1 MYDVDEYE
9 ISVNIS
15 QVSMLG
21 HRECI
26 IMFDVIIN
34 RFYVTDIGISLHA
47 GMAELI
53 VSHKAVEK

>member
-21 HRECI
+21 YREC